1 MTGGKI
7 KLKKMIAALLGVSL
21 LLGCNAAEPEEEIQE
36 EQDKQEQQEETLR
49 LSDQYTELNEE
60 NHFEV
65 TEQETLTSILTHGTA
80 IVFLGFPE
88 SPWCQAYIPMLEE
101 ALSENEA
108 MCTYYNIYWD
118 KENDREYYDSIA
130 DLLIS
135 QNDSGEEIIQY
146 DNDGLPRIYMPLVL
160 FVEKGRITAF
170 DNETCME
177 DGTLTPRKY
186 WTTAKKAALK
196 EKLSENI
203 QRVAALQAQNNS
215 QGCDTGC
222 KVGD

>member
-1 MTGGKI
+1 M
-7 KLKKMIAALLGVSL
+7 KLKKTIAILLAALIVAGCSPASSGETEKEDEPQETPAVSE
-21 LLGCNAAEPEEEIQE
+21 NISRYY
-36 EQDKQEQQEETLR
+36 D
-49 LSDQYTELNEE
+49 ELPKE

-65 TEQETLTSILTHGTA
+65 TDQETLTSILTHGTA

-88 SPWCQAYIPMLEE
+88 CPWCQAYIPMLEE